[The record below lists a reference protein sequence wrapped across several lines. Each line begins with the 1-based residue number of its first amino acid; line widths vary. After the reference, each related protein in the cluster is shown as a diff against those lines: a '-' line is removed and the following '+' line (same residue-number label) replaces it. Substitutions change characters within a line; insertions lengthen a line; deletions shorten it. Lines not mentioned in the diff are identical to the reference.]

1 MSVPHIVRILNM
13 SLTVLL
19 QAAYYFSPLNNPSFI
34 IFGPVQKPLYW
45 FNSTSQL
52 SGQYRL
58 LQASL
63 NAPGKKIRW
72 NHKRFCS
79 TRRVKRKTAQFLEE
93 KKKQN
98 RKKNTTQP
106 TKRNTMKRKC
116 SPAVKTLSSGSRCVP
131 HYPLTWPPEWSCR
144 WTFLPLRFPV
154 SKPEVLYTKLAKV
167 NAWSVGNI

>member
-1 MSVPHIVRILNM
+1 MSVPRIVRILNM

-93 KKKQN
+93 KKTE
-98 RKKNTTQP
+98 KKTQ
-106 TKRNTMKRKC
+106 RNQPNETLWKGNAAQQLKHYLLAVGAC
-116 SPAVKTLSSGSRCVP
+116 HIIPSPDPRSDHAAGPFYLSVSQSANQ
-131 HYPLTWPPEWSCR
+131 R
-144 WTFLPLRFPV
+144 WDIQSLQR
-154 SKPEVLYTKLAKV
+154 
-167 NAWSVGNI
+167 